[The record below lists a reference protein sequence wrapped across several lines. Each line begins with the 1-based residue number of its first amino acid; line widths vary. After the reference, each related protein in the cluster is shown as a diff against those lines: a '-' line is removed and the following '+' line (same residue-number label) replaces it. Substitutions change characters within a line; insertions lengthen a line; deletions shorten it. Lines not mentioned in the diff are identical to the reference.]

1 MQLLN
6 NQECWKVL
14 QVQIPAEPPSL
25 TFNWLVPNVTNGVI
39 LDYSLTCVSEGIPTP
54 PSVTSTTTSATISNL
69 ENGLRYCC
77 TVTARNAQGDSMP
90 SEQQCISTIEIGKIT
105 CCRYY
110 CVLTTIMYHCSQLQL
125 ESLKDL

>member
-1 MQLLN
+1 MSYLQLYANVVPEPPRMLEGVASTN
-6 NQECWKVL
+6 
-14 QVQIPAEPPSL
+14 PAEPPSL
-25 TFNWLVPNVTNGVI
+25 TFTWLVPNVTNGDI

-90 SEQQCISTIEIGKIT
+90 SEQQCISTIEIGT
-105 CCRYY
+105 N
-110 CVLTTIMYHCSQLQL
+110 MYIVINIIVFKQL
-125 ESLKDL
+125 